1 MSGPH
6 AARFDAMSDSTSTDT
21 RPEWLQRSL
30 RMEPE
35 RGEVVVA
42 GCRINLLLW
51 GERGKPGIV
60 LVHGGAAH
68 AHWWAPIA
76 PLIGDYRVVA
86 LDLSGHGDSGRR
98 GAYVVDLWTQ
108 EVLAAADASGAD
120 GASVVV
126 GHSMGGFV
134 AVATAVAGGDD
145 VAGTIVLDSP
155 MVEDD
160 PEVEAARIGEAF
172 GVPKTYATIED
183 AIARFRT
190 VPAQDNYEPNILDYV
205 ARRSLRQTDDGWV
218 WKFDP
223 GLFRAISRNAA
234 AEQLPRIRS
243 RVAMLRA
250 EHGLVTPEIGQIIY
264 ENLGRVAPVVELPDS
279 GHHMMLDQPL
289 ILLTAL
295 RALLADWEH
304 SVPFHR

>member
-1 MSGPH
+1 
-6 AARFDAMSDSTSTDT
+6 MSDSRVIDT

-30 RMEPE
+30 GMEPE
-35 RGEVVVA
+35 HGEVVVA
-42 GCRINLLLW
+42 GCPINLLMW
-51 GERGKPGIV
+51 GDRGKPGIV

-98 GAYVVDLWTQ
+98 DTYVVDLWTE
-108 EVLAAADASGAD
+108 EVLAAAHAGGAD
-120 GASVVV
+120 GPSVVV

-172 GVPKTYATIED
+172 GVPKTYATIDD

-205 ARRSLRQTDDGWV
+205 ARHSLRQTDNGWV
-218 WKFDP
+218 WKFDQ

-234 AEQLPRIRS
+234 AEQLPKIKS
-243 RVAMLRA
+243 RVALLRA
-250 EHGLVTPEIGQIIY
+250 EYGLVTPEIGQIIY

>member
-1 MSGPH
+1 
-6 AARFDAMSDSTSTDT
+6 MSDSPPIDA

-30 RMEPE
+30 GIEPE
-35 RGEVVVA
+35 RDQIVVA
-42 GCRINLLLW
+42 DCPINLLMW
-51 GERGKPGIV
+51 GDRGKPGLV

-98 GAYVVDLWTQ
+98 ERYEVSRWTE
-108 EVLAAADASGAD
+108 EVLAAAEFGGAD
-120 GASVVV
+120 GPSVIV

-134 AVATAVAGGDD
+134 AVATAVAGGDA

-160 PEVEAARIGEAF
+160 PEVEAARIGAAF
-172 GVPKTYATIED
+172 GVPKTYASIED
-183 AIARFRT
+183 GIARFRT
-190 VPAQDNYEPNILDYV
+190 VPAQDRYDPDIFDYV
-205 ARRSLRQTDDGWV
+205 ARRSLRQTSDGWG

-223 GLFRAISRNAA
+223 GLFKAISRNAA
-234 AEQLPRIRS
+234 AEQLPKIKS
-243 RVAMLRA
+243 RVALLRA